1 MLLAIDIG
9 GTFIKWAVSQ
19 EYSLTDARGKV
30 PTPQDS
36 FDSLVEA
43 IAQIAEA
50 IPEQVEGVAV
60 SLPGTVDAAT
70 GLIVQGGALQYAN
83 GHNLVDALRDRL
95 NLPSYMQLLP
105 GLLLIRQVLFPC
117 FSARQLLNFFL
128 SSALF

>member
-70 GLIVQGGALQYAN
+70 GLIVQGG
-83 GHNLVDALRDRL
+83 V
-95 NLPSYMQLLP
+95 
-105 GLLLIRQVLFPC
+105 PC
-117 FSARQLLNFFL
+117 STRTATIWLMR
-128 SSALF
+128 SVTV